1 MGVSLQLNA
10 DLYQGRSLP
19 VGDKSL
25 VEPQNGTA
33 RYKAIAYHRRDGG
46 NLLGHTERSTIW
58 IIACQDAGTQASY
71 AGGDRT
77 GKQACPYLSER

>member
-33 RYKAIAYHRRDGG
+33 RYKAIANHRRDGG
-46 NLLGHTERSTIW
+46 HLLGHPERSTIW